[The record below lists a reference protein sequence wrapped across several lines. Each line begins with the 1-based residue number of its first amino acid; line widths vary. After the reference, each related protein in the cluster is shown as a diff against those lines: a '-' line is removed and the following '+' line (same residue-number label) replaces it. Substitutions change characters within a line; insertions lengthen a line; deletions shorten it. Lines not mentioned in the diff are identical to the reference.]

1 MRFRITPNRSD
12 GEPGRLAPETRENV
26 RMRRDGPVER
36 ARSGRRCINS
46 NEAHGSLVV
55 PVPAP

>member
-36 ARSGRRCINS
+36 ARGGRWRVDS
-46 NEAHGSLVV
+46 NEARRILA
-55 PVPAP
+55 VPAP